1 MQEGKEHIRL
11 GLSENRLQFYL
22 LVLVNA
28 FVGGMVG
35 MERSILPALAEQE
48 FALAAKTAILSFIV
62 VFGITKAI
70 SNYYA
75 GTLVGTYGRK
85 KILVA
90 GWIVGLPVPL
100 LLIYAPDWSWVII
113 ANILLGI
120 NQGLAWSSTVIMKI
134 DLVGEKKRGLAM
146 GINESAGYVAVALMS
161 FATGWMAGEY
171 GVRPYPF
178 LAGMAMAITGLWIT
192 LLFVRDTTAHV
203 HHETTFSLIPRLKNV
218 FRETTRLN
226 KNLSSVTQAGL
237 INNLNDGMVWG
248 LLPILLAEKGFTLS
262 QIGLITAIYPGVWG
276 LGQLITGRIS
286 DIFCKKDLMFTGM
299 LVQALALVGMI
310 LFHSYSALIIMAAL
324 LGLGTAMV
332 YPTFLASI
340 AENVHPL
347 DRAGSIGV
355 FRLWRDLGYAF
366 GALLTGVIADLL
378 SIPYAIFLVGMLTFL
393 SAIVIKVRMHCMD
406 PQAIKVWEW
415 LINKHQPTHESSQ
428 P

>member
-1 MQEGKEHIRL
+1 MEKENIRL
-11 GLSENRLQFYL
+11 GLSENRFQFYL

-35 MERSILPALAEQE
+35 MERSILPALAEEE

-75 GTLVGTYGRK
+75 GTLVGKFGRK
-85 KILVA
+85 KILIA
-90 GWIVGLPVPL
+90 GWLFGLPVPL
-100 LLIYAPDWSWVII
+100 LLIYAPDWSWVIA
-113 ANILLGI
+113 ANVLLGI
-120 NQGLAWSSTVIMKI
+120 NQGLAWSATVIMKI

-161 FATGWMAGEY
+161 FATGYIAGEY

-178 LAGMAMAITGLWIT
+178 LIGLGMAIIGLLVTIF
-192 LLFVRDTTAHV
+192 FVRDTTSHV
-203 HHETTFSLIPRLKNV
+203 RHETSFSVMPRLKNI
-218 FRETTRLN
+218 FKETTRLN

-248 LLPILLAEKGFTLS
+248 LFPILLTAKGFSLG
-262 QIGLITAIYPGVWG
+262 QIGLITAVYPGVWG

-286 DIFCKKDLMFTGM
+286 DVFCKKDLMFVGM
-299 LVQALALVGMI
+299 LMQSFALVGMI
-310 LFHSYSALIIMAAL
+310 LSNSYVSFIALSAL
-324 LGLGTAMV
+324 LGWGTAMV

-366 GALLTGVIADLL
+366 GALLTGLLADLFN
-378 SIPYAIFLVGMLTFL
+378 INYAIFLVGILTFM
-393 SAIVIKVRMHCMD
+393 SALIIKFRMSCMN
-406 PQAIKVWEW
+406 PQALKVWEW
-415 LINKHQPTHESSQ
+415 LMNKQHATHESN
-428 P
+428 